1 MADDARSLPNTALL
15 ETSFLYGAN
24 ATFVEEMHE
33 KYLND
38 PNSVDPSWR
47 AFFQE
52 LHDDPNAVR
61 RAVRGPSWYRAELA
75 QPKTTETTALLDG
88 NWAGLQENLE
98 RKVAGAAGDIEG
110 PVARR

>member
-33 KYLND
+33 KFLND

-47 AFFQE
+47 SFFQQ
-52 LHDDPNAVR
+52 LRDDPSAI
-61 RAVRGPSWYRAELA
+61 RAISSGGIRLPSLSGKSD
-75 QPKTTETTALLDG
+75 PST
-88 NWAGLQENLE
+88 
-98 RKVAGAAGDIEG
+98 RKIGGSPAFK
-110 PVARR
+110 